1 VGKLYS
7 SSSPSFAQSAVF
19 DQPWNGFFSV
29 EVTVARVG
37 RCDDVLDTVASELL
51 RVISGLGDAV
61 VMLWMV
67 ERVDRQVDVLES
79 FTSCSEIGQRKV
91 CMLEL

>member
-29 EVTVARVG
+29 EVRVARVE
-37 RCDDVLDTVASELL
+37 RCDDVLDAVTSELL
-51 RVISGLGDAV
+51 RVISGLGVAI
-61 VMLWMV
+61 VMLCMV
-67 ERVDRQVDVLES
+67 WRMDREMDV
-79 FTSCSEIGQRKV
+79 V
-91 CMLEL
+91 ELITVLW